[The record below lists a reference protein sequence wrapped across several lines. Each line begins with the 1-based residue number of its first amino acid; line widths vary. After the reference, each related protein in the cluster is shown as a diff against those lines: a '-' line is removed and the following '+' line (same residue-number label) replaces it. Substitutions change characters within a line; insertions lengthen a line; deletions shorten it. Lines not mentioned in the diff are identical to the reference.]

1 LQVSDAFQHCQGN
14 PRSHFDG
21 LPKRPIGVIATRAAR
36 NGEEEQ
42 EQQSAK
48 GCRRPKPHEIPS
60 VHIDL
65 QVRLCQTEATMR
77 PVCDKW
83 RRIQTTRYE
92 GTGPATVHTAAG
104 TGSIERTA
112 SVTSTAA
119 TVSAGGADESA
130 GNGHDSNDNSKG
142 LAVRTSRNPQNSG
155 SAKEP

>member
-1 LQVSDAFQHCQGN
+1 
-14 PRSHFDG
+14 
-21 LPKRPIGVIATRAAR
+21 
-36 NGEEEQ
+36 
-42 EQQSAK
+42 
-48 GCRRPKPHEIPS
+48 
-60 VHIDL
+60 
-65 QVRLCQTEATMR
+65 
-77 PVCDKW
+77 
-83 RRIQTTRYE
+83 
-92 GTGPATVHTAAG
+92 VHTAAG